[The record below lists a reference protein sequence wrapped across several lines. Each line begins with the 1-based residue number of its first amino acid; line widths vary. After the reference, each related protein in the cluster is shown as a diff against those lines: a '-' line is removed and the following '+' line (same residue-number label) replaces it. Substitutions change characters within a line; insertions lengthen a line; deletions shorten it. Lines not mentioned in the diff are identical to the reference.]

1 MLEEINKNP
10 VDVQAFVQR
19 KLQIL
24 NSKNGTR
31 YERDAARVVQNNIVL
46 QDNSQEDTNNVKM

>member
-1 MLEEINKNP
+1 MSQEIKEAK

-24 NSKNGTR
+24 NTKNGAR
-31 YERDAARVVQNNIVL
+31 YERDAARVVGNNL
-46 QDNSQEDTNNVKM
+46 LGGKK